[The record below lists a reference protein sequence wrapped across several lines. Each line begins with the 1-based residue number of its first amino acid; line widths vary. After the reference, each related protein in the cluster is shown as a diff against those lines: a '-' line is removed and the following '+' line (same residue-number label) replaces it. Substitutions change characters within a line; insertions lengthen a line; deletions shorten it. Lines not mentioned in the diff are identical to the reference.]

1 MKKKVVSML
10 LIATMTTAMFAG
22 CGSSSDD
29 NQGGADASDN
39 TQSGSADADAGGGSG
54 ELENVSLTMWG
65 AEEDQAMLQEMI
77 DAFKEEYKDKA
88 NFDIKLGV
96 CSESEARD
104 NITTDVES
112 APDVYAF
119 ASDQIQTLVAAGALQ
134 EVTLNPEAVI
144 EANGGQDAGAVK
156 AATVD
161 GKLYAYPET
170 ADNGYFMYYNKEYFT
185 EDDIQS
191 LDQMMKVAA
200 DNGKKITL
208 DYTSGWY
215 LWSFFGGAGFELTL
229 NEDRSNTC
237 NINET
242 SATGVKGT
250 DVLQGMIDVCKNPGF
265 VSLQD
270 AEFVTGLNDGSIIAG
285 INGSW
290 NAEAAQKAW
299 GENYAAAKLPTF
311 TCGGE
316 QVQMGSFAGYK
327 LVGVNPYSKFVGH
340 AMMLADWITNEAN
353 QKKRFE
359 VRGACPSNVEAA
371 KADAVQE
378 DIALAAISA
387 QSQYAVL
394 DGVQSDNYWD
404 PMTALG
410 GICIDGNSNQE
421 DLQKLLDNAVE
432 GITQPV
438 AGE

>member
-185 EDDIQS
+185 EDDIYS
-191 LDQMMKVAA
+191 
-200 DNGKKITL
+200 
-208 DYTSGWY
+208 
-215 LWSFFGGAGFELTL
+215 E
-229 NEDRSNTC
+229 
-237 NINET
+237 
-242 SATGVKGT
+242 
-250 DVLQGMIDVCKNPGF
+250 PG
-265 VSLQD
+265 SD
-270 AEFVTGLNDGSIIAG
+270 DEG
-285 INGSW
+285 
-290 NAEAAQKAW
+290 
-299 GENYAAAKLPTF
+299 
-311 TCGGE
+311 CGG
-316 QVQMGSFAGYK
+316 
-327 LVGVNPYSKFVGH
+327 
-340 AMMLADWITNEAN
+340 
-353 QKKRFE
+353 
-359 VRGACPSNVEAA
+359 
-371 KADAVQE
+371 
-378 DIALAAISA
+378 
-387 QSQYAVL
+387 
-394 DGVQSDNYWD
+394 
-404 PMTALG
+404 
-410 GICIDGNSNQE
+410 
-421 DLQKLLDNAVE
+421 
-432 GITQPV
+432 
-438 AGE
+438 